1 MEGEA
6 LMAKMTILKMK
17 ARLEKEL
24 DAPNRQFAYNRDNDT
39 LSVTQNGKKV
49 TLTIPQIVANYEN
62 DGDAAVEK
70 IVYYVEEGF
79 RAAAGNV
86 ELKNNQA
93 NIYPV
98 VRATSFPSKTKA
110 GEVLL
115 TDEHTAETKIFYAF
129 DLGKSYRFIEEGM
142 LGKAQLTHK
151 EIREA
156 AFRNLANLAIPL
168 KKDAVNG
175 NDFYFV
181 RTNDGYD
188 ASRLLN
194 EAFLREMREKITGE
208 MVLAVPHQDVLI
220 IGDIQ
225 DNTGYD
231 VLAHMTMDF
240 FADGLVPIT
249 SLPFVYNNGKL
260 EPIFIMAKNR
270 LKE

>member
-6 LMAKMTILKMK
+6 LMAKMTTLKMK
-17 ARLEKEL
+17 ERLEKEL
-24 DAPNRQFAYNRDNDT
+24 KAPNRQFAYNRDNDT
-39 LSVTQNGKKV
+39 LSITQDGKKV
-49 TLTIPQIVANYEN
+49 TLTIPQIIANYEN
-62 DGDAAVEK
+62 DGDEAIGK
-70 IVYYVEEGF
+70 IIYYVEEGF
-79 RAAAGNV
+79 QAASGKV
-86 ELKNNQA
+86 ELRNNQS

-98 VRATSFPSKTKA
+98 VRATSFPVETKT
-110 GEVLL
+110 GERLL
-115 TDEHTAETKIFYAF
+115 ADEHTAETKIFYAF
-129 DLGKSYRFIEEGM
+129 DLGKSYRFIEESM
-142 LGKAQLTHK
+142 LEK
-151 EIREA
+151 ENITREQIREF
-156 AFRNLANLAIPL
+156 AFRNLAKLDIPL
-168 KKDAVNG
+168 KKDSVNG

-194 EAFLREMREKITGE
+194 VNFLRDMREKLTGE

>member
-6 LMAKMTILKMK
+6 PMAKMTTLKMK
-17 ARLEKEL
+17 ERLEKEL
-24 DAPNRQFAYNRDNDT
+24 NKPNRQFAYERDSDT

-49 TLTIPQIVANYEN
+49 TLAIPQIIANYEN
-62 DGDAAVEK
+62 DGEAAIEK
-70 IVYYVEEGF
+70 IIYYVEEGF
-79 RAAAGNV
+79 LAASGNI
-86 ELKNNQA
+86 ELKNNTA

-98 VRATSFPSKTKA
+98 VRATSFPDTTKA

-129 DLGKSYRFIEEGM
+129 DLGKSYRFIEKNMLEKEG
-142 LGKAQLTHK
+142 LSHEEVRK
-151 EIREA
+151 A
-156 AFRNLANLAIPL
+156 AFDNLEKLEIPL
-168 KKDAVNG
+168 KKDSVNG

-194 EAFLREMREKITGE
+194 VSFLQQMREKLTGE

-220 IGDIQ
+220 IGAIK

-240 FADGLVPIT
+240 FADGLVPIN

>member
-1 MEGEA
+1 
-6 LMAKMTILKMK
+6 MAKMTTLKMK
-17 ARLEKEL
+17 ERLEYEL
-24 DAPNRQFAYNRDNDT
+24 KAPNRQFSYNRDNDT
-39 LSVTQNGKKV
+39 LLVMQADKKV
-49 TLTIPQIVANYEN
+49 TLTIPQIIANYEN
-62 DGDAAVEK
+62 DGDAAIRK

-79 RAAAGNV
+79 RAAEGDV
-86 ELKNNQA
+86 TLKNNM
-93 NIYPV
+93 NRIYPV
-98 VRATSFPSKTKA
+98 VRATSFPNKTKA
-110 GEVLL
+110 GGVLL
-115 TDEHTAETKIFYAF
+115 TDEHTAETNIFFAY
-129 DLGKSYRFIEEGM
+129 DLGNSYRFIEESM
-142 LGKAQLTHK
+142 LLEE
-151 EIREA
+151 EITREDIKEA
-156 AFRNLANLAIPL
+156 ATRNLAQLEVPL

-194 EAFLREMREKITGE
+194 ESFLAEMRGKLTGE

>member
-1 MEGEA
+1 
-6 LMAKMTILKMK
+6 MAKMTTLKMK
-17 ARLEKEL
+17 ERLEKEL
-24 DAPNRQFAYNRDNDT
+24 RAPNRKFSYNRDNDT
-39 LSVTQNGKKV
+39 LLVTEADKKV
-49 TLTIPQIVANYEN
+49 TLTIPQIIANYEN
-62 DGDAAVEK
+62 DGEAAIQK

-79 RAAAGNV
+79 RAAVGDVA
-86 ELKNNQA
+86 LKNNMTR
-93 NIYPV
+93 IYPV
-98 VRATSFPSKTKA
+98 VRATSFPNKTKA
-110 GEVLL
+110 GGVLL
-115 TDEHTAETKIFYAF
+115 AEEHTAETQIFYAF
-129 DLGKSYRFIEEGM
+129 DLGKSYRFIEASMLQEEGLTQEEIRAAAFQN
-142 LGKAQLTHK
+142 LGKL
-151 EIREA
+151 E
-156 AFRNLANLAIPL
+156 IPL
-168 KKDAVNG
+168 KQDSVNG

-194 EAFLREMREKITGE
+194 QLFLEEMREKLTGE

-220 IGDIQ
+220 IGDIH

>member
-1 MEGEA
+1 M
-6 LMAKMTILKMK
+6 IIRLK
-17 ARLEKEL
+17 R
-24 DAPNRQFAYNRDNDT
+24 N
-39 LSVTQNGKKV
+39 
-49 TLTIPQIVANYEN
+49 
-62 DGDAAVEK
+62 
-70 IVYYVEEGF
+70 
-79 RAAAGNV
+79 
-86 ELKNNQA
+86 
-93 NIYPV
+93 
-98 VRATSFPSKTKA
+98 
-110 GEVLL
+110 
-115 TDEHTAETKIFYAF
+115 FYAV
-129 DLGKSYRFIEEGM
+129 DLGKSYRFIEESM
-142 LGKAQLTHK
+142 LKKAQLTHK
-151 EIREA
+151 EIREV
-156 AFRNLANLAIPL
+156 AFNNLANLEIPL
-168 KKDAVNG
+168 KKDSVNG

-194 EAFLREMREKITGE
+194 EAFLREMREKLTGE

>member
-1 MEGEA
+1 
-6 LMAKMTILKMK
+6 MK
-17 ARLEKEL
+17 ERLEKEL
-24 DAPNRQFAYNRDNDT
+24 RVPNRKFSYNRDNDT
-39 LSVTQNGKKV
+39 LLVTEADKKV
-49 TLTIPQIVANYEN
+49 TLTIPQIIANYEN
-62 DGDAAVEK
+62 DGEAAIQK

-79 RAAAGNV
+79 RAAVGDVA
-86 ELKNNQA
+86 LKNNMKR
-93 NIYPV
+93 IYPV
-98 VRATSFPSKTKA
+98 VRATSFPNKTKA
-110 GEVLL
+110 GGVLL
-115 TDEHTAETKIFYAF
+115 AEEHTAETQIFYAF
-129 DLGKSYRFIEEGM
+129 DLGKSYRFIETSMLQEEG
-142 LGKAQLTHK
+142 LTQE
-151 EIREA
+151 EIRTA
-156 AFRNLANLAIPL
+156 AFQNLEKLEIPL
-168 KKDAVNG
+168 KQDSVNG

-194 EAFLREMREKITGE
+194 QSFLEEMREKLTGE

-220 IGDIQ
+220 IGDIH

>member
-1 MEGEA
+1 
-6 LMAKMTILKMK
+6 MAKMTTLKMK
-17 ARLEKEL
+17 ERLEKEL
-24 DAPNRQFAYNRDNDT
+24 NAPNRQFSYNRDNDT
-39 LSVTQNGKKV
+39 LLVMQADKKV
-49 TLTIPQIVANYEN
+49 SLTIPQIIANYEN
-62 DGDAAVEK
+62 DGEAAIQK

-79 RAAAGNV
+79 RAAVGEVA
-86 ELKNNQA
+86 LKNNMER
-93 NIYPV
+93 IYPV
-98 VRATSFPSKTKA
+98 VRATSFPNQTKTGTK
-110 GEVLL
+110 LL
-115 TDEHTAETKIFYAF
+115 TEPHTAETQLFYAF
-129 DLGKSYRFIEEGM
+129 DLGKSYRFIEEDM
-142 LGKAQLTHK
+142 LQQEGITSEAIKT
-151 EIREA
+151 A
-156 AFRNLANLAIPL
+156 AFLNLAKLEVPL
-168 KKDAVNG
+168 KKDSVNG

-194 EAFLREMREKITGE
+194 ESFLAEMRKKLTGE

>member
-1 MEGEA
+1 
-6 LMAKMTILKMK
+6 MAKMTTLKMK
-17 ARLEKEL
+17 ERLEKEL
-24 DAPNRQFAYNRDNDT
+24 AALNRQFSYNRDNDT
-39 LSVTQNGKKV
+39 LSVMQNGKKV
-49 TLTIPQIVANYEN
+49 TLTIPQIIANYEN
-62 DGDAAVEK
+62 DGDAAIEK

-79 RAAAGNV
+79 RAAVGNV
-86 ELKNNQA
+86 ELETNKS

-98 VRATSFPSKTKA
+98 VRATSFPSETKA
-110 GEVLL
+110 GESLL
-115 TDEHTAETKIFYAF
+115 TDEHTAETKIFYAY
-129 DLGKSYRFIEEGM
+129 DLGKSYRFIEESM
-142 LGKAQLTHK
+142 LKEADLTHE
-151 EIREA
+151 EIKEA
-156 AFRNLANLAIPL
+156 AFRNLSKLEIPL
-168 KKDAVNG
+168 KKDSVNG

-194 EAFLREMREKITGE
+194 DAFLREMREKLTGE

-231 VLAHMTMDF
+231 VLAHMTMGF